1 MKGCNIDKVKSMKR
15 IFLQVAVAAALLVA
29 LSFQNAAAI
38 GQWVGGKV
46 TKVPWQENGYTYIQ
60 IGEVRYTVMKDVK
73 LEFAYKAN
81 NMTVKE
87 AIKLSNLRQGD
98 SLIALAEGNRI
109 YQIEKQQ

>member
-1 MKGCNIDKVKSMKR
+1 MMHCKIEKVKSMKR
-15 IFLQVAVAAALLVA
+15 FVVKIGVAAVLLVA
-29 LSFQNAAAI
+29 LSMQNAAAI
-38 GQWVGGKV
+38 GAWVGGKV

-60 IGEVRYTVMKDVK
+60 IGEVRYTIMKDVK

-87 AIKLSNLRQGD
+87 PIKLSSLRQGD
-98 SLIALAEGNRI
+98 AIVALAEGNRI